1 MPRARARHAGIAG
14 LPFPRGRGVLSS
26 LCQRSRSARY
36 FQRLMPYG
44 VVVPDDSSCKR
55 LKFPRPA
62 GNLDGP
68 YMYVFHRMVLL
79 VPLDYMAAS
88 RRSASM
94 PI

>member
-1 MPRARARHAGIAG
+1 
-14 LPFPRGRGVLSS
+14 
-26 LCQRSRSARY
+26 
-36 FQRLMPYG
+36 MPYG